1 MAWTQDR
8 VEELKSLWKDGLSA
22 SAIAAE
28 LGGFDHCGDRGRS
41 AVLGKV
47 HRMGLDGRHTT
58 TVVPRKPRSKNQ
70 TISPLVIRRMQQARR
85 QPEIQPVPEPEEI
98 YTTEHMCRMDRLE
111 YNNCRWPLWTS
122 TTPFS
127 DQFYCGMPTANV
139 YGGRPYCAHH
149 ADGAFDGLPKRKAK
163 KPDAPPPSPFME
175 AAE

>member
-1 MAWTQDR
+1 MAWTEDR

-70 TISPLVIRRMQQARR
+70 TISPLVIARMQKARR
-85 QPEIQPVPEPEEI
+85 QPEILPVPEPEPAEI
-98 YTTEHMCRMDRLE
+98 YSTEHMCRLDRLGE
-111 YNNCRWPLWTS
+111 KDCRWPLWTS
-122 TTPFS
+122 NTPFS
-127 DQFYCGMPTANV
+127 DQFFCGTPTADV
-139 YGGRPYCAHH
+139 FRGRPYCAHH
-149 ADGAFDGLPKRKAK
+149 ADGAFDGIPKRK
-163 KPDAPPPSPFME
+163 KPVAQTTPPFME